1 MSETFS
7 MLDSLVIIPYLTAH
21 NKGLMPALKPLYIG
35 SAGYSTRTWEA
46 ILATGGM
53 DVLELELIENMEGYY
68 FQIHLLVDQMKK
80 MELLCILQLLPNLDK
95 DESNFIIQKQKNCIL
110 CFFI

>member
-1 MSETFS
+1 
-7 MLDSLVIIPYLTAH
+7 
-21 NKGLMPALKPLYIG
+21 MPALKPLYIG